1 MTAVATFARHGDGGW
16 AVRVP
21 LDDALRRVG
30 QQVEVTRANGSQ
42 TWVEC
47 GAVVRPGRKY
57 SLLAV
62 VLSRPCPTCD
72 EPIRADCVGCWVCGH
87 GTASPA

>member
-1 MTAVATFARHGDGGW
+1 MTAVATFARHGDGW

-21 LDDALRRVG
+21 PDDAPRLVG
-30 QQVEVTRANGSQ
+30 QQVEVTRANGTT

-47 GAVVRPGRKY
+47 GAVVKPGRKY
-57 SLLAV
+57 ALLSV
-62 VLSRPCPTCD
+62 VRSRPCSTCD
-72 EPIRADCVGCWVCGH
+72 EPIRADRPGGCWVCGH